1 MSKDNKNS
9 ASEKGAEL
17 NEEQKAV
24 ETTAKTD
31 TKKEEAKEE
40 KVSFTLDKKKYEF
53 AVKKFKFKSKEYSA
67 EEAAKNK
74 DLLALLVETN
84 SFVIKAV

>member
-9 ASEKGAEL
+9 APEKGAEL

-67 EEAAKNK
+67 EEAAKDK
-74 DLLALLVETN
+74 DLLALLVKTN
-84 SFVIKAV
+84 SFVIKPV